1 MFGEK
6 WDDDTSRFSSCGVCN
21 SNIVGSTRQSLRAPI
36 SVTSKE
42 LPALSVMC
50 PYALR
55 RCLRCGSSTRY
66 AGKSSKTIACS
77 WLCTVVLCW
86 QESACAILLLPFLRF
101 LPGVLRSPSATP
113 CSGLVTWCVVTSGAA
128 STFFP
133 AKSSVKDIRKAMIPL
148 GMVSALSTF
157 LSLEYRS
164 LSLSTTKKFWSNFYT
179 NHWRGKTLGKLSLEN
194 AFLSGKS
201 NGLRSSEPSPS
212 TFAGWRSEFALR
224 TKCNVGCQW
233 RRSTRAA
240 RHWRLRPPRL
250 GRPSCGR
257 AGVKWCK

>member
-113 CSGLVTWCVVTSGAA
+113 CSWLVTSCVVTSGAA

-164 LSLSTTKKFWSNFYT
+164 LSLSTTKFLIKIFHESLARENSWKAQPWKCFPFWQIQ
-179 NHWRGKTLGKLSLEN
+179 
-194 AFLSGKS
+194 
-201 NGLRSSEPSPS
+201 
-212 TFAGWRSEFALR
+212 WRSE
-224 TKCNVGCQW
+224 TQ
-233 RRSTRAA
+233 
-240 RHWRLRPPRL
+240 
-250 GRPSCGR
+250 
-257 AGVKWCK
+257 